1 MNSTRYSWQGAL
13 LTVLTLAGTTIDCQV
28 AAHALLSVSP
38 PAAASR
44 TSSTGSSS
52 GLVHPGVLITLPM
65 LEQIR
70 ANVRAKKE
78 PQWSAYQSMLDPS
91 HTIGPAEGGRGP
103 VWLGNLSYEP
113 APVRNFT
120 ANMSLSPGTRWLSD
134 KEDALAAYTHALLW
148 FITEDK
154 RYAAK
159 AAEIMNA
166 WAAMLTTPIQAADGL
181 EAAWSGT
188 GWARAAEIIK
198 HTADASVWPE
208 ENATAFAKMLTDIYL
223 PWVNEGASTNGN
235 IAMVMSETYL
245 HIGVFT
251 DNRTIVDAA
260 VELYRKQVPAY
271 VYTSK
276 DGPTPKRP
284 PVQRDLPNTGPVC
297 GPQCSD
303 AEIFNFW
310 HGNRQFSGHDGVA
323 QETCRDLGH
332 TNMMF
337 ASLVI
342 LAF

>member
-1 MNSTRYSWQGAL
+1 MHSHYWQCAFLAVHVLMATTTMDFPVVCAPSVSVPPASARSAGTGSNST
-13 LTVLTLAGTTIDCQV
+13 
-28 AAHALLSVSP
+28 
-38 PAAASR
+38 
-44 TSSTGSSS
+44 S
-52 GLVHPGVLITLPM
+52 GLVHPGVLVTLPM
-65 LEQIR
+65 LKHIR
-70 ANVRAKKE
+70 SNVRAKKE
-78 PQWSAYQSMLDPS
+78 PQWSAYQSMLDPD

-113 APVRNFT
+113 SPVRNFT
-120 ANMSLSPGTRWLSD
+120 ANRTLSPGTRWLSD

-154 RYAAK
+154 RHAVK
-159 AAEIMNA
+159 AAEIMDA

-208 ENATAFAKMLTDIYL
+208 PNVTMFAKMLTDIYL

-251 DNRTIVDAA
+251 DNRTIVNAA

-284 PVQRDLPNTGPVC
+284 PFQRDLPNTGPVC
-297 GPQCSD
+297 GPQCTD
-303 AEIFNFW
+303 AQIFNFW
-310 HGNRQFSGHDGVA
+310 HGNKQFSGHDGVA

-342 LAF
+342 VAL